1 MNYLRWEESD
11 LLTGNFEMI
20 LQRKY
25 HIHPFT
31 WINFIFI
38 IFLKKN
44 HLLANTVI
52 EENGSIWDPDFQNDR
67 SYFKK
72 AKNREREHYKRDFSE
87 LKCFVDSEKLENQ
100 INA

>member
-1 MNYLRWEESD
+1 MNSLRWEESD

-38 IFLKKN
+38 ILKTN

-52 EENGSIWDPDFQNDR
+52 EENGSDPDFENEKSDV
-67 SYFKK
+67 KK
-72 AKNREREHYKRDFSE
+72 KRNRERELSKRDLSG
-87 LKCFVDSEKLENQ
+87 LKFCR
-100 INA
+100 